1 MSKKQKPIRCGCGG
15 EARTGKIYGDA
26 WTVECTE
33 CGIQS
38 GCYDTEEEAIAAW
51 NEAMG
56 IERKEPN
63 TTKRDL
69 IDRKATIEELYK
81 INPSEDLLFVD
92 AVVDMLENMPSAE
105 EQTTEAKAA
114 LDFDTMFP
122 VFVCSECNEYVE
134 YPQKYCS
141 KCGAKLVWHTARG
154 KT

>member
-1 MSKKQKPIRCGCGG
+1 MGNKQKLVRCGCGG
-15 EARTGKIYGDA
+15 EGKVYMRDDMKY
-26 WTVECTE
+26 VVLCED
-33 CGIQS
+33 CGI
-38 GCYDTEEEAIAAW
+38 CVCRKTEEEAIAAW

-56 IERKEPN
+56 IERKEPY

-92 AVVDMLENMPSAE
+92 AVVDMIENMPSAE
-105 EQTTEAKAA
+105 EQTTEVKAA
-114 LDFDTMFP
+114 LDFDTMYP

-134 YPQKYCS
+134 YPQKYCR

-154 KT
+154 RT